1 MLTVRMY
8 SILEAAVDIDCT
20 GFDELGIP
28 SALDCWKHQ
37 AHLLAS
43 EVCELQKDLS
53 RSRGQVHQLIG
64 MHDQMLR
71 ERDALAL
78 ELTRVKW
85 ELSDTRLEQ
94 SRQATAK
101 LNAFGSAYRGHDE
114 TGENLVTKSFHSDA
128 R

>member
-1 MLTVRMY
+1 M
-8 SILEAAVDIDCT
+8 DIDCT

-28 SALDCWKHQ
+28 SPLECWKHQ
-37 AHLLAS
+37 AHMLAS

-53 RSRGQVHQLIG
+53 KTRRQVHQLIG

-71 ERDALAL
+71 ERDALSL

-85 ELSDTRLEQ
+85 ELSDTKLEQ
-94 SRQATAK
+94 SRQATTK
-101 LNAFGSAYRGHDE
+101 LNAFAAAYKGH
-114 TGENLVTKSFHSDA
+114 GEIGLGEAEMNAQSGA